1 MSNHQ
6 EMLQAIH
13 DISLFL
19 EKFADVI
26 KRLQNRRAL
35 ASLHSGREEPV
46 RSGKKSP
53 HERTE

>member
-6 EMLQAIH
+6 KVLQAVH

-53 HERTE
+53 HKRTE